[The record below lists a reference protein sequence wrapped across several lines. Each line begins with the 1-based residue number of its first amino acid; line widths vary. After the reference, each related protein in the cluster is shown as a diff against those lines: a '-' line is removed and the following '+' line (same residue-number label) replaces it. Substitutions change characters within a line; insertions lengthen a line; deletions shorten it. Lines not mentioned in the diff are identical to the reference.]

1 MDSDTVEPKSVSG
14 GARRRHASVKTARR
28 SRKLS
33 SRKQSSKSHKSHKT
47 GGSRHHKSG
56 GSRRVHPKVEGGKSR
71 SRKSVKV
78 AKKSRKSRKSQKSR
92 KVGGRRQ
99 ARLASKKLLVAGAL
113 HSKRRKSQKR
123 SKSHRK

>member
-1 MDSDTVEPKSVSG
+1 MDPDSVDKEVSG

-33 SRKQSSKSHKSHKT
+33 SRKQSCKSRKT
-47 GGSRHHKSG
+47 GGSHRTKRG
-56 GSRRVHPKVEGGKSR
+56 GSRVHPKVEGGKSR

-78 AKKSRKSRKSQKSR
+78 AKKSRKSRKSCKSR

-99 ARLASKKLLVAGAL
+99 ARLASKKLLVAAVL